1 MRATRF
7 VIFLPA
13 SSTLRVSPSP
23 TEITVAA
30 EADKTATASA
40 VTVDPISAVR
50 RIRWTG
56 SMAIFGAPVPP
67 VAPGNP
73 VGRRST
79 TMLHFLW
86 YFDAD
91 GWPLERI
98 DTETGQ
104 HLPVFTGGPEELLD
118 PQDGERPMACCYPRV
133 AVGGGGAS
141 DDQAPRSISRDTPG
155 SRSYLRD
162 GTIVSGLLATNWVF
176 KNINAFGGRYCE
188 RRRGDGK
195 MVSKS
200 S

>member
-86 YFDAD
+86 YSDAD
-91 GWPLERI
+91 SWPLERI
-98 DTETGQ
+98 DT
-104 HLPVFTGGPEELLD
+104 
-118 PQDGERPMACCYPRV
+118 RPASTSPCSPAGLRSCLTHRTASAPWPAATQGWRW
-133 AVGGGGAS
+133 VGGHRTTKRHGAS
-141 DDQAPRSISRDTPG
+141 RETLLVLEIICGMAQ
-155 SRSYLRD
+155 
-162 GTIVSGLLATNWVF
+162 IVSGLLATNWVF